1 MNWLELVAALLGV
14 ISVWMVVRRQIWAFP
29 IGIVMVCLYAVIFYQ
44 AKFYADTALQGVYV
58 ILQAQG
64 WYVWAKSPKASD
76 DRILVRRLRAGQ
88 WALTTALAVFGTLAI
103 GYYLKQHT
111 DAALPYVDAL
121 TTSVSLIAQWWMNT
135 KYLENWLL
143 WIAVDV
149 VYLFQ
154 YSYKALYL
162 TTGLYAVFLVMALI
176 GYREWR
182 GKMAEMPI
190 SPLATSAPAR
200 QTEAP

>member
-1 MNWLELVAALLGV
+1 MNWLELIAALLGV
-14 ISVWMVVRRQIWAFP
+14 LSVWMVVRRQIWAFP
-29 IGIVMVCLYAVIFYQ
+29 VGIVMVCLYAVIFYQ
-44 AKFYADTALQGVYV
+44 AKFYADMALQGVYV
-58 ILQAQG
+58 IMQVQG
-64 WYVWAKSPKASD
+64 WYLWSKSPRAAD
-76 DRILVRRLRAGQ
+76 DRILVRRLRGEQ
-88 WALTTALAVFGTLAI
+88 WALTAALALFGTLAI
-103 GYYLKQHT
+103 GYYLQQHT

-121 TTSVSLIAQWWMNT
+121 TTSVSLLAQWWMNT

-162 TTGLYAVFLVMALI
+162 TTGLYAVFLVLAVI

-182 GKMAEMPI
+182 RKMTGTEMP
-190 SPLATSAPAR
+190 STLH
-200 QTEAP
+200 

>member
-1 MNWLELVAALLGV
+1 MNWLELIAALLGV

-44 AKFYADTALQGVYV
+44 AKFYADMALQGVYV
-58 ILQAQG
+58 IMQAQG
-64 WYVWAKSPKASD
+64 WYVWAKSPKATD
-76 DRILVRRLRAGQ
+76 DRILVRRLSAGQ
-88 WALTTALAVFGTLAI
+88 WALTTALALFGTLAI

-121 TTSVSLIAQWWMNT
+121 TTSVSLVAQWWMNT

-143 WIAVDV
+143 WIAVDS

-162 TTGLYAVFLVMALI
+162 TTGLYAVFLVMAVI
-176 GYREWR
+176 GYQAWR
-182 GKMAEMPI
+182 RKMEEMPI
-190 SPLATSAPAR
+190 SPLTTSGPAR
-200 QTEAP
+200 

>member
-14 ISVWMVVRRQIWAFP
+14 LSVWMVVRRQIWAFP
-29 IGIVMVCLYAVIFYQ
+29 IGIVMVCLYAAIFYQ
-44 AKFYADTALQGVYV
+44 AKFYADMALQGVYV
-58 ILQAQG
+58 VMQAQG
-64 WYVWAKSPKASD
+64 WYLWARSPRDSD
-76 DRILVRRLRAGQ
+76 DRILVRRMNAGQ
-88 WALTTALAVFGTLAI
+88 WALTTALALFGTLTI

-121 TTSVSLIAQWWMNT
+121 TTSVSLLAQWWMNT

-143 WIAVDV
+143 WIGVDL

-162 TTGLYAVFLVMALI
+162 TTGLYAVFLVMAVI
-176 GYREWR
+176 GYQVWR
-182 GKMAEMPI
+182 SKTAAVPL
-190 SPLATSAPAR
+190 SPPATSGPAR
-200 QTEAP
+200 QKEAP